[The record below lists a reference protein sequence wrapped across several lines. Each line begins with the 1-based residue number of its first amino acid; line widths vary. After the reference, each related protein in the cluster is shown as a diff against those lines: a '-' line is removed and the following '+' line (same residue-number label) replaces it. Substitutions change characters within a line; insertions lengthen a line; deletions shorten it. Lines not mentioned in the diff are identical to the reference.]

1 MGLQISMKYTYLIDC
16 GELLTESK
24 EFADDEQALA
34 YGKELFDSCNAPYI
48 TVVDGKGN
56 KIGEFEV

>member
-1 MGLQISMKYTYLIDC
+1 MKYTYLIDC

-34 YGKELFDSCNAPYI
+34 YGKELFDNCNAPFI
-48 TVVDGKGN
+48 TVVDDKGN
-56 KIGEFEV
+56 KIGEFEF

>member
-1 MGLQISMKYTYLIDC
+1 MTYTYYIDC

-34 YGKELFDSCNAPYI
+34 YGKELFYGSNATFI
-48 TVVDGKGN
+48 TVVDDKGSI
-56 KIGEFEV
+56 IGELEV